1 MNKVD
6 VEKLN
11 DKELL
16 RLQDEIS
23 SKLVDILNKTDKEI
37 NDILNIYG
45 LKAQILFE
53 LKKDE

>member
-1 MNKVD
+1 MNRVD

-23 SKLVDILNKTDKEI
+23 SQLVSILNKTDKDINEI
-37 NDILNIYG
+37 LSKYG

>member
-1 MNKVD
+1 MDKVNI
-6 VEKLN
+6 EKLN
-11 DKELL
+11 DKDLL

-23 SKLVDILNKTDKEI
+23 SQLVGILNKTDKEI
-37 NDILNIYG
+37 NDILSKYG

>member
-1 MNKVD
+1 MNRID

-16 RLQDEIS
+16 RLQDDIS

-37 NDILNIYG
+37 NDILNTYG

>member
-1 MNKVD
+1 MNKID

-16 RLQDEIS
+16 RLQDDMS

-37 NDILNIYG
+37 NDILSVYG

>member
-23 SKLVDILNKTDKEI
+23 SRLVDILNKTDKEI
-37 NDILNIYG
+37 NDILSTYG

>member
-1 MNKVD
+1 MNRVD

-16 RLQDEIS
+16 RLQDDIS
-23 SKLVDILNKTDKEI
+23 SKLVNILNKTDKEI
-37 NDILNIYG
+37 NDILNVYG

>member
-1 MNKVD
+1 MERVN

-16 RLQDEIS
+16 MLQDEIS
-23 SKLVDILNKTDKEI
+23 SQLVSILNKTDKDI
-37 NDILNIYG
+37 NDILSKYG

>member
-1 MNKVD
+1 MNRID
-6 VEKLN
+6 VEKLS

-16 RLQDEIS
+16 RVQDEIS
-23 SKLVDILNKTDKEI
+23 SKLVDILNRTDKEI
-37 NDILNIYG
+37 NEVLSVYG

>member
-1 MNKVD
+1 MNRID

-23 SKLVDILNKTDKEI
+23 SKLVDILNRTDKEI
-37 NDILNIYG
+37 NDILNTYG

>member
-1 MNKVD
+1 MNKID
-6 VEKLN
+6 VEKLS

-16 RLQDEIS
+16 KVQDEIS
-23 SKLVDILNKTDKEI
+23 SKLVDILNKTDKDINEI
-37 NDILNIYG
+37 LSIYG